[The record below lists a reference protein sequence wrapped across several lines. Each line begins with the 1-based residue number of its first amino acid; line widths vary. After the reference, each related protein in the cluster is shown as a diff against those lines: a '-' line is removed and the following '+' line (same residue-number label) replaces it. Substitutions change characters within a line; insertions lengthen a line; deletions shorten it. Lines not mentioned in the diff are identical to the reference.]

1 MTAQVTMYHARHT
14 LHGFVAEPAVRWMMD
29 VYTIYFTLLLTWIH
43 RIMR

>member
-29 VYTIYFTLLLTWIH
+29 IH
-43 RIMR
+43 HLFYAFVDLDT